1 MEKSVFLILKRGIL
15 QKGTLALNIFLKEN
29 NMTNLAQKE
38 ILIEVELDELLENPW
53 TYFDCNLLVNGKE
66 VRISVDEFAENP
78 LEWDFNPTLLSL
90 LRRYNIGVKTIIDK
104 NGEKEFSVPDDF
116 ESIDDIE
123 AFLSKNDYVY
133 KKVYAYIHSNI
144 SLALE
149 GNCSPLFNCPFDS
162 GVAGFLFAS
171 KANIREWYGVDR
183 ITKKLKDKIFHNW
196 NILINEVTNW
206 ANGEVYRVEINGDIY
221 SCYGYSSFE
230 KTLKEY
236 LSNQSLLTSFFL
248 AN

>member
-1 MEKSVFLILKRGIL
+1 
-15 QKGTLALNIFLKEN
+15 
-29 NMTNLAQKE
+29 MTNLAQKE

-149 GNCSPLFNCPFDS
+149 GNCSPLLIAPLIAVWQVSYLLVKPILES
-162 GVAGFLFAS
+162 GMELIELQKNSKIKYFIIGIFLS
-171 KANIREWYGVDR
+171 MR
-183 ITKKLKDKIFHNW
+183 
-196 NILINEVTNW
+196 
-206 ANGEVYRVEINGDIY
+206 
-221 SCYGYSSFE
+221 
-230 KTLKEY
+230 
-236 LSNQSLLTSFFL
+236 
-248 AN
+248 